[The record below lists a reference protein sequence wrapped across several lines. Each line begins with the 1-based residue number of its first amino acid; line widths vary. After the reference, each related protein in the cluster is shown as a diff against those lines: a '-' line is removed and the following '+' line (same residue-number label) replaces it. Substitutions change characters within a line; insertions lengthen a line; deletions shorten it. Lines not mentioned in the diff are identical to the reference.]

1 MICQMIIFFCES
13 KKNNYLCS
21 RVLIYYGIMA
31 KNNKFSVG
39 EELWIL
45 DNDNVV
51 RKYCVDEIETRSSG
65 GSPEIVYYHF
75 QLEDGTDVRREE
87 SLCFKSPEGLKNHI
101 NEMIDLVE

>member
-1 MICQMIIFFCES
+1 
-13 KKNNYLCS
+13 
-21 RVLIYYGIMA
+21 MA